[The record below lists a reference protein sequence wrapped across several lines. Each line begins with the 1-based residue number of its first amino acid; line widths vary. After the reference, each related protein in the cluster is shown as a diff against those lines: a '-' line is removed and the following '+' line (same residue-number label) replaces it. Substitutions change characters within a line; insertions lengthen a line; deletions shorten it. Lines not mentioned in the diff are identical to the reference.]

1 MLLHV
6 CLRTTLYM
14 AFNMKRILSL
24 ALAVILA
31 LSFTGC
37 SEPEGQT
44 ISPVTI
50 TAAEFLAQFGL
61 TEDDIKPEGF
71 TGLDLI
77 SNEPDNGT
85 VQIMAD
91 TFTPAQIRAWFRQI
105 FNKQRA
111 IADDRILHKTFP
123 FAEEKLWDFQDGE
136 FMPDFEVQNDWAYI
150 YAGRTVGVFVV
161 YNTHNYE
168 LTLFFKGDEAIS

>member
-1 MLLHV
+1 
-6 CLRTTLYM
+6 
-14 AFNMKRILSL
+14 MKRLL
-24 ALAVILA
+24 PLTLAVILA
-31 LSFTGC
+31 LSFAGC
-37 SEPEGQT
+37 GEPKGQT

-61 TEDDIKPEGF
+61 TEADIQPDGF
-71 TGLDLI
+71 ISLDLI

-91 TFTPAQIRAWFRQI
+91 SRTPAQIRAWFMQI

-111 IADDRILHKTFP
+111 IADDRILHKTHP
-123 FAEEKLWDFQDGE
+123 FAEEKLWDFQDSE
-136 FMPDFEVQNDWAYI
+136 FATELEVQNDWSYV
-150 YAGRTVGVFVV
+150 YAGHTVGVFVV

-168 LTLFFKGDEAIS
+168 LTLFFKGDETGV